1 MSTSRTTEDSCE
13 LDLVYVTERIIAV
26 SFPSTAN
33 EENFRSNLREV
44 AQMLKSK
51 HGGNYLVRMG
61 PRPLVQGPILS
72 ACHLFLLESHPSRP
86 CASSSPLFSHLPLT
100 SGVSWSESSL
110 TVQLFS
116 EESLCGWDTASEP
129 SRVCVCLSCVRMCM
143 DMCGLYVCLYVYV
156 YSGLCVLVFICV
168 HMYGYVWFVCVCV
181 LVRVCVQVGCVCA
194 CGVCVCVCLSLY
206 VCMCIGMC
214 GLYCVCVLVRVYVQ
228 VGYVCAC
235 GVSVCVCV

>member
-61 PRPLVQGPILS
+61 PPPLVQGPILS
-72 ACHLFLLESHPSRP
+72 ACHLFLLESHPSRS

-110 TVQLFS
+110 TVQLSS

-129 SRVCVCLSCVRMCM
+129 SRVCVCLSCVCMCM
-143 DMCGLYVCLYVYV
+143 VCVVCLCACMCMCTVDCVCLSCVCTCVGMCGLCVYVCLCMYVYKWGVCVHVVCLYVC
-156 YSGLCVLVFICV
+156 GCTCVLTRRRDADGDAHVIE
-168 HMYGYVWFVCVCV
+168 H
-181 LVRVCVQVGCVCA
+181 L
-194 CGVCVCVCLSLY
+194 
-206 VCMCIGMC
+206 
-214 GLYCVCVLVRVYVQ
+214 
-228 VGYVCAC
+228 
-235 GVSVCVCV
+235 